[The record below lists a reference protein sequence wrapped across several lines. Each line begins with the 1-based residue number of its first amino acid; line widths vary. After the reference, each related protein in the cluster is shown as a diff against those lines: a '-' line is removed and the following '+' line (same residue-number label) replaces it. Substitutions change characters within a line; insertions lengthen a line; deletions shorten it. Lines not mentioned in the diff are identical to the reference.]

1 MKAIILA
8 GGLGSRLGNLTE
20 SIPKPMVKIDNKP
33 IIYHIMTCFSK
44 YGINDFI
51 IALGYKSEVIKD
63 YFLNF
68 KERNSNFNINLNSGK
83 IKYFNEIPNNWNIS
97 LVDTGIN
104 TMTGGRVKKLQ
115 EYINEENFLLTY
127 GDGLCNVDI
136 KKLIDFHKSH
146 GKLATVTAVRPNA
159 RFGELVIEG
168 DSVKSFKEKPQID
181 KGRIN
186 GGYFVFNKSFF
197 DFIDDDD
204 QTVLEASPLEKVT
217 IEGELRAF
225 KHDGFWQCMD
235 TPRDKDLLEQ
245 LSKSSKPYPWLS
257 NQTIKICYW

>member
-1 MKAIILA
+1 M
-8 GGLGSRLGNLTE
+8 
-20 SIPKPMVKIDNKP
+20 
-33 IIYHIMTCFSK
+33 
-44 YGINDFI
+44 
-51 IALGYKSEVIKD
+51 
-63 YFLNF
+63 
-68 KERNSNFNINLNSGK
+68 
-83 IKYFNEIPNNWNIS
+83 
-97 LVDTGIN
+97 
-104 TMTGGRVKKLQ
+104 
-115 EYINEENFLLTY
+115 TY

-245 LSKSSKPYPWLS
+245 LSKSSKQYPWL
-257 NQTIKICYW
+257 K

>member
-33 IIYHIMTCFSK
+33 IIYHIMSSFSK

-83 IKYFNEIPNNWNIS
+83 IKYFNEIPLNWNIS

-136 KKLIDFHKSH
+136 KKLIDFHKAH

-159 RFGELVIEG
+159 RFGELLIEG
-168 DSVKSFKEKPQID
+168 DTVKSFKEKPQTD

-186 GGYFVFNKSFF
+186 GGYFVFKKKFF
-197 DFIDDDD
+197 DFIDDDN

-217 IEGELRAF
+217 DSGELRSF

-235 TPRDKDLLEQ
+235 TPRDKELLEQ
-245 LSKSSKPYPWLS
+245 LSQSSKIYPWLV
-257 NQTIKICYW
+257 

>member
-33 IIYHIMTCFSK
+33 IIYHIMTSFSK

-83 IKYFNEIPNNWNIS
+83 IKYFNDIPNNWNIS
-97 LVDTGIN
+97 LIDTGID

-127 GDGLCNVDI
+127 GDGLCNVDL
-136 KKLIDFHKSH
+136 KRLIDFHKAH
-146 GKLATVTAVRPNA
+146 GRIATVTAVRPNA
-159 RFGELVIEG
+159 RFGELLIED
-168 DSVKSFKEKPQID
+168 DSVKSFKEKPQTH

-186 GGYFVFNKSFF
+186 GGYFVFNKKFF
-197 DFIDDDD
+197 DYIDDDD

-217 IEGELRAF
+217 EEDELRAF

-235 TPRDKDLLEQ
+235 TPRDKQLLEQ
-245 LSKSSKPYPWLS
+245 LSKSTKIYPWLL
-257 NQTIKICYW
+257 

>member
-115 EYINEENFLLTY
+115 EYSNEENFL
-127 GDGLCNVDI
+127 
-136 KKLIDFHKSH
+136 
-146 GKLATVTAVRPNA
+146 
-159 RFGELVIEG
+159 
-168 DSVKSFKEKPQID
+168 
-181 KGRIN
+181 
-186 GGYFVFNKSFF
+186 
-197 DFIDDDD
+197 
-204 QTVLEASPLEKVT
+204 
-217 IEGELRAF
+217 
-225 KHDGFWQCMD
+225 
-235 TPRDKDLLEQ
+235 
-245 LSKSSKPYPWLS
+245 
-257 NQTIKICYW
+257 

>member
-33 IIYHIMTCFSK
+33 IIYHIMSSFSK

-83 IKYFNEIPNNWNIS
+83 IKYFNEIPLNWNIS

-136 KKLIDFHKSH
+136 KKLIDFHKAH
-146 GKLATVTAVRPNA
+146 GKVATVTAVRPNA
-159 RFGELVIEG
+159 RFGELLIEG
-168 DSVKSFKEKPQID
+168 DTVKSFKEKPQTD

-186 GGYFVFNKSFF
+186 GGYFVFKKKFF
-197 DFIDDDD
+197 DFIDDDN
-204 QTVLEASPLEKVT
+204 QTVLEASPLENVT
-217 IEGELRAF
+217 DSGELRSF

-235 TPRDKDLLEQ
+235 TPRDKELLEQ
-245 LSKSSKPYPWLS
+245 LSQSSKIYPWLV
-257 NQTIKICYW
+257 

>member
-33 IIYHIMTCFSK
+33 IIYHIMSSFSK

-83 IKYFNEIPNNWNIS
+83 IKYFNEIPLNWNIS

-136 KKLIDFHKSH
+136 KKLIDFHKAH
-146 GKLATVTAVRPNA
+146 GKVATVTAVRPNA
-159 RFGELVIEG
+159 RFGELLIEG
-168 DSVKSFKEKPQID
+168 DTVKSFKEKPQTD

-186 GGYFVFNKSFF
+186 GGYFVFKKKFF
-197 DFIDDDD
+197 DFIDDDN

-217 IEGELRAF
+217 DSGELRSF

-235 TPRDKDLLEQ
+235 TPRDKELLEQ
-245 LSKSSKPYPWLS
+245 LSQSSKIYPWLV
-257 NQTIKICYW
+257 

>member
-33 IIYHIMTCFSK
+33 IIYHIMSSFSK

-83 IKYFNEIPNNWNIS
+83 IEYFNDIPNNWNIS

-136 KKLIDFHKSH
+136 KKLIDFHKAH
-146 GKLATVTAVRPNA
+146 GKAATVTAVRPNA
-159 RFGELVIEG
+159 RFGELLIEG
-168 DSVKSFKEKPQID
+168 DTVKSFKEKPQTD

-186 GGYFVFNKSFF
+186 GGYFVFNKIFF
-197 DFIDDDD
+197 DYINDDDH
-204 QTVLEASPLEKVT
+204 TVLEASPLEKVT
-217 IEGELRAF
+217 EEDELRAF

-245 LSKSSKPYPWLS
+245 LSKSSKKYPWLL
-257 NQTIKICYW
+257 

>member
-1 MKAIILA
+1 M
-8 GGLGSRLGNLTE
+8 
-20 SIPKPMVKIDNKP
+20 
-33 IIYHIMTCFSK
+33 
-44 YGINDFI
+44 
-51 IALGYKSEVIKD
+51 
-63 YFLNF
+63 
-68 KERNSNFNINLNSGK
+68 
-83 IKYFNEIPNNWNIS
+83 
-97 LVDTGIN
+97 
-104 TMTGGRVKKLQ
+104 
-115 EYINEENFLLTY
+115 TY

-204 QTVLEASPLEKVT
+204 QTVLEA
-217 IEGELRAF
+217 F
-225 KHDGFWQCMD
+225 
-235 TPRDKDLLEQ
+235 LL
-245 LSKSSKPYPWLS
+245 KR
-257 NQTIKICYW
+257 

>member
-33 IIYHIMTCFSK
+33 IIYHIMSSFSK

-83 IKYFNEIPNNWNIS
+83 IKYFNDINNNWNIS

-104 TMTGGRVKKLQ
+104 SMTGGRVKKLQ
-115 EYINEENFLLTY
+115 DYIKEENFLLTY

-136 KKLIDFHKSH
+136 KKLIDFHQAH
-146 GKLATVTAVRPNA
+146 GKTATVTAVRPNA
-159 RFGELVIEG
+159 RFGELLIEG
-168 DSVKSFKEKPQID
+168 DSVKSFREKPQTD

-186 GGYFVFNKSFF
+186 GGYFVFNKKFF
-197 DFIDDDD
+197 DYIENDD
-204 QTVLEASPLEKVT
+204 QIVLEASPLEKVT
-217 IEGELRAF
+217 EEDELRAF
-225 KHDGFWQCMD
+225 IHDGFWQCMD

-245 LSKSSKPYPWLS
+245 LSQSSKKYPWL
-257 NQTIKICYW
+257 

>member
-33 IIYHIMTCFSK
+33 IIYHIMSSFSK

-83 IKYFNEIPNNWNIS
+83 IKYFNDIPNNWNIS

-127 GDGLCNVDI
+127 GDGLCNVNI
-136 KKLIDFHKSH
+136 KKLIDFHKAH
-146 GKLATVTAVRPNA
+146 GKAATVTAVRPNA
-159 RFGELVIEG
+159 RFGELLIEG
-168 DSVKSFKEKPQID
+168 DTVKSFKEKPQTD

-186 GGYFVFNKSFF
+186 GGYFVFNKTFF
-197 DFIDDDD
+197 DYINDDDH
-204 QTVLEASPLEKVT
+204 TVLEASPLEKAT
-217 IEGELRAF
+217 EEDELRAF

-245 LSKSSKPYPWLS
+245 LSKSSKKYPWLL
-257 NQTIKICYW
+257 

>member
-33 IIYHIMTCFSK
+33 IIYHIMSSFSK

-83 IKYFNEIPNNWNIS
+83 IKYFNDIPNNWNIS

-127 GDGLCNVDI
+127 GDGLCNVNI
-136 KKLIDFHKSH
+136 KKLIDFHKAH
-146 GKLATVTAVRPNA
+146 GKAATVTAVRPNA
-159 RFGELVIEG
+159 RFGELLIEG
-168 DSVKSFKEKPQID
+168 NTVKSFKEKPQTD

-186 GGYFVFNKSFF
+186 GGYFVFNKTFF
-197 DFIDDDD
+197 DYINDDDH
-204 QTVLEASPLEKVT
+204 TVLEASPLEKAT
-217 IEGELRAF
+217 EEDELRAF

-245 LSKSSKPYPWLS
+245 LSKSSKKYPWLL
-257 NQTIKICYW
+257 

>member
-33 IIYHIMTCFSK
+33 IIYHIMTSFSK

-83 IKYFNEIPNNWNIS
+83 IKYFNDIPNNWNIS

-136 KKLIDFHKSH
+136 KKLIDFHKAH
-146 GKLATVTAVRPNA
+146 GKAATVTAVRPNA
-159 RFGELVIEG
+159 RFGELLIEG
-168 DSVKSFKEKPQID
+168 DTVKSFKEKPQTD

-186 GGYFVFNKSFF
+186 GGYFVFNKIFL
-197 DFIDDDD
+197 DYVDDDD
-204 QTVLEASPLEKVT
+204 HTVLEASPLEKVT
-217 IEGELRAF
+217 EEDELRAF

-235 TPRDKDLLEQ
+235 TPRDKDLLDQ
-245 LSKSSKPYPWLS
+245 LSKSSKKYPWLL
-257 NQTIKICYW
+257 